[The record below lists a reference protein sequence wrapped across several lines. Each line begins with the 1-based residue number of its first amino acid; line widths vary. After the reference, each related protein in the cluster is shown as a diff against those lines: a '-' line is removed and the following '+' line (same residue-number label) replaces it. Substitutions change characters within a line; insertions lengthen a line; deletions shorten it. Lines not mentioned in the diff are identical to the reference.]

1 MTTLVT
7 PSDLR
12 ARAKK
17 LFDRD
22 ARTWAA
28 EQQTDVVLDVPLR
41 PPTER
46 EALDDLNRVR
56 QWVDAW
62 RGVSEDS
69 AIELEWVVRNWS
81 RSEVLERL
89 LDVVFVDGVA
99 RGGEHVVLTLP
110 PALSV
115 LEQIREESAS
125 VRSRLLKRDLALVE
139 ELHNGRAAH
148 VQEIRCLLGGEPCCL
163 GYN

>member
-22 ARTWAA
+22 ARSWAA

-62 RGVSEDS
+62 RGVSED
-69 AIELEWVVRNWS
+69 AGIELDWVVRNWS
-81 RSEVLERL
+81 RIGSQEVPVRAVLRVRIRSLERW
-89 LDVVFVDGVA
+89 A
-99 RGGEHVVLTLP
+99 RRMAGDFWW
-110 PALSV
+110 
-115 LEQIREESAS
+115 
-125 VRSRLLKRDLALVE
+125 RDLTS
-139 ELHNGRAAH
+139 
-148 VQEIRCLLGGEPCCL
+148 
-163 GYN
+163 

>member
-56 QWVDAW
+56 PWVDAW
-62 RGVSEDS
+62 RGVGACTYGSYRRT
-69 AIELEWVVRNWS
+69 W
-81 RSEVLERL
+81 
-89 LDVVFVDGVA
+89 DGPGP
-99 RGGEHVVLTLP
+99 GGAPRTGG
-110 PALSV
+110 
-115 LEQIREESAS
+115 
-125 VRSRLLKRDLALVE
+125 D
-139 ELHNGRAAH
+139 AAH
-148 VQEIRCLLGGEPCCL
+148 SDCDKPNRRHRVGASDATS
-163 GYN
+163 